1 MEEIIKQIKELIGR
15 EEDPSVR
22 IGLRTALMIV
32 YEQYQKEL
40 I

>member
-1 MEEIIKQIKELIGR
+1 MEEIIKQLKELIAK
-15 EEDPSVR
+15 EEESAVR
-22 IGLRTALMIV
+22 IGLRTALMVV